1 MLRLLEVIQHVV
13 HRLEGH
19 VRAMHHFLRRLA
31 RGRLLDDFRRLQPA
45 ARDLVRRFLHT
56 GAVVGEIDRDRGGAG
71 RHDAEEVA
79 VVHELLRH
87 VAEQTAYAVR
97 VTELEM
103 KIVDDKND
111 DASGGVVDGPRWRQ
125 DDALTYGR
133 SGCGRLRLIHAA
145 AVDERKRRELLF
157 DAVFV
162 DFEIVLGEI
171 GLKLAAA
178 VSHDHVRADQVDRCP
193 ERRVRHIGLCGCGCR
208 SGCRR
213 LLLRAGGRQ
222 KRNDGHETRDEP
234 WCKAV
239 FLSWW
244 KTLK

>member
-1 MLRLLEVIQHVV
+1 MRVARIVRVDILVVQEDAVGGAGARRGERIEIVAVADQHHRLAAMLRLLEVIQHVV

-56 GAVVGEIDRDRGGAG
+56 GAIVGEIDRDRGGAG

-133 SGCGRLRLIHAA
+133 CGY
-145 AVDERKRRELLF
+145 
-157 DAVFV
+157 
-162 DFEIVLGEI
+162 G
-171 GLKLAAA
+171 
-178 VSHDHVRADQVDRCP
+178 
-193 ERRVRHIGLCGCGCR
+193 
-208 SGCRR
+208 
-213 LLLRAGGRQ
+213 
-222 KRNDGHETRDEP
+222 
-234 WCKAV
+234 
-239 FLSWW
+239 
-244 KTLK
+244 